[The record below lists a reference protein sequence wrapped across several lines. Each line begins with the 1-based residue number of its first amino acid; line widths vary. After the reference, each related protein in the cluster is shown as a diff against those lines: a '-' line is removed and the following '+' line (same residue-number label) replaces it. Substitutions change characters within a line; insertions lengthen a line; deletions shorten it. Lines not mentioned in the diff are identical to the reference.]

1 MTIRDI
7 AFAVAV
13 LVLIGSGAGAAEI
26 EALISTAVKSATDEI
41 VPPFEKASGHKLRA
55 SYGPSGGLTRRFD
68 NGEPADVIVVDSAA
82 IDALIKQGK
91 VVPGRADFARTG
103 IGIAVKKGAPKPDVS
118 SAEALKRALLAANT
132 VGHTAPAGGGITAM
146 HLLRTFEKLG
156 IASEVAAKTKLAAG
170 GPSGRVSVLVSS
182 GEVEIGL
189 QQVSELMSNPD
200 VEVIGMLPPELQQ
213 ITIYSAGITAGA
225 KQPDAAKALIAALTA
240 PSAQP
245 IYKSKGLAF

>member
-1 MTIRDI
+1 
-7 AFAVAV
+7 
-13 LVLIGSGAGAAEI
+13 
-26 EALISTAVKSATDEI
+26 
-41 VPPFEKASGHKLRA
+41 
-55 SYGPSGGLTRRFD
+55 
-68 NGEPADVIVVDSAA
+68 
-82 IDALIKQGK
+82 
-91 VVPGRADFARTG
+91 
-103 IGIAVKKGAPKPDVS
+103 
-118 SAEALKRALLAANT
+118 
-132 VGHTAPAGGGITAM
+132 M

-182 GEVEIGL
+182 GEAEIGL

-213 ITIYSAGITAGA
+213 ITIYPAGITAGA
-225 KQPDAAKALIAALTA
+225 KQPEAAKALIAALTA